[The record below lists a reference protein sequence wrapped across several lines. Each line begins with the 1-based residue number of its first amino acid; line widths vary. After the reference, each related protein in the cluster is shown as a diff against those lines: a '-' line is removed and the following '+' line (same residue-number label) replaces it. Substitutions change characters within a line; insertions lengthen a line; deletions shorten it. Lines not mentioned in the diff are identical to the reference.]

1 MKYAL
6 LIGDGMADEPIAELG
21 GKTPLEYAKTPNMD
35 TIASSGGDLG
45 LFKSVPDGFPPG
57 SDVANMSILGYDPA
71 EYYSGRAPLEAASI
85 GVKLSSEDVAFR
97 CNMVSIGGSADAEVM
112 ADYSAGHISTEEGTA
127 LIEALNKHLSSDEIR
142 FYPGKSYRHLMVW
155 KGGKDKLVTIPP
167 HDASDKEIKEYLPK
181 GEGAEVISALMA
193 KSRDIFKGHPVNAE
207 RAKSGKK
214 TADSIW
220 LWGQGKAPKMPT
232 MKEKYGLDG
241 AIISAVDLMNGLGIY
256 AGLEVIKVPGI
267 TGYLDTDYAAKVQY
281 ALKALETKDFVC
293 VHVEAPDE
301 AGHQGNLKDK
311 IQAIEDFDAK
321 VVGPVMQGLKRY
333 FEHKVMV
340 VTDHPT
346 PVALKTHT
354 AAPVPYAMYSWP
366 PSERRALA
374 FNEKDAKK
382 TGLLKRAPGELMT
395 LLFRA

>member
-1 MKYAL
+1 MKYAI
-6 LIGDGMADEPIAELG
+6 LIGDGMADEPIGEFG
-21 GKTPLEYAKTPNMD
+21 GKTPLEQAKTPNMD
-35 TIASSGGDLG
+35 AIASSGDTG

-85 GVKLSSEDVAFR
+85 GVKLSNDDVAFR
-97 CNMVSIGGSADAEVM
+97 CNMVSLGGNPGAEVM
-112 ADYSAGHISTEEGTA
+112 ADYSAGQISTEEGAA
-127 LIEALNKHLSSDEIR
+127 LIEALNKTLASDEFR

-155 KGGKDKLVTIPP
+155 KDGKDKFTTIPA
-167 HDASDKEIKEYLPK
+167 HDVSDKEIKEYLPK
-181 GEGAEVISALMA
+181 GDGAKAILALME
-193 KSRDIFKGHPVNAE
+193 KSMGVLKGHPVNLE

-220 LWGQGKAPKMPT
+220 LWGQGRAPKMPA

-241 AIISAVDLMNGLGIY
+241 AMISAVDLMNGLGIY

-267 TGYLDTDYAAKVQY
+267 TGYLDSDHDATVRY

-311 IQAIEDFDAK
+311 MQAIEDFDGK
-321 VVGPVMQGLKRY
+321 VVGPMMQGLKRY
-333 FEHKVMV
+333 FEHKIMV
-340 VTDHPT
+340 ITDHPT

-366 PSERRALA
+366 PSERRGLG

-382 TGLLKRAPGELMT
+382 TGILKRTPEELMT
-395 LLFRA
+395 LFFGT